1 MSNDPTIAQLRRAFQ
16 HEHAP
21 DEFDAIYQRVLRAR
35 ARLSRQPI
43 TVAAASHDGDAVAEA
58 ADIPQGKAVPVDSQ
72 RWPAGTFLGWLRPHE
87 REAVLSLGH
96 RRVYHAGTT
105 LVREGET
112 DTHVIVLLAGRVKVS
127 MTDEDGRVIKLPTLC
142 AGDVV
147 GELGMLD
154 GSPRS
159 ATATAAGEVVGLVL
173 SAASF
178 DVLLRLHPGVSRALL
193 RTLSHHL
200 RIANRRSQRAQRT
213 VPERV
218 ASILLELARREG
230 EPSPY
235 GTVVRMTRGEL
246 AQYVGAAEVSV
257 IKTLTAFNQ
266 RGLVRRDRGRVTILR
281 PDLLNFVAEL

>member
-1 MSNDPTIAQLRRAFQ
+1 MLA
-16 HEHAP
+16 
-21 DEFDAIYQRVLRAR
+21 
-35 ARLSRQPI
+35 
-43 TVAAASHDGDAVAEA
+43 
-58 ADIPQGKAVPVDSQ
+58 
-72 RWPAGTFLGWLRPHE
+72 LGR
-87 REAVLSLGH
+87 
-96 RRVYHAGTT
+96 RRVYRSGTA

-127 MTDEDGRVIKLPTLC
+127 MTDEDGRVIQLATQG

-159 ATATAAGEVVGLVL
+159 ATATAFGEVVGLVL

-200 RIANRRSQRAQRT
+200 RSANLRSQRAQRT

-218 ASILLELARREG
+218 AGILLELARREG
-230 EPSPY
+230 EPTPE
-235 GTVVRMTRGEL
+235 GPVVRMTRGEL

-257 IKTLTAFNQ
+257 IKTLTAFYE

-281 PDLLNFVAEL
+281 PEDLSALAGSC